1 MKNFY
6 VVSSFI
12 FLFPTIVAF
21 YKSEWIYF
29 VLAFLIFIF
38 STLYH
43 LYFKHNIN
51 HWLTVFLKDGD
62 WLVAAICYTYMFY
75 FIYMFSF
82 DNLKILLTALLSV
95 SLLFFI
101 LGYKKTISYHKFHPW
116 FHIFAGIVSGFIVF
130 FS

>member
-6 VVSSFI
+6 VISSFI

-21 YKSEWIYF
+21 YKHEWVYF

-43 LYFKHNIN
+43 LYFKHKIN
-51 HWLTVFLKDGD
+51 HWFTSFLREGD
-62 WLVAAICYTYMFY
+62 WSVALTCYLYMFY
-75 FIYMFSF
+75 FIYKYSF
-82 DNLKILLTALLSV
+82 DNLKIILAALLIISV
-95 SLLFFI
+95 TFFI
-101 LGYKKTISYHKFHPW
+101 LGYKKIISYHKFHPW
-116 FHIFAGIVSGFIVF
+116 FHIFAGTISGMIVL

>member
-21 YKSEWIYF
+21 YKHEWIYF
-29 VLAFLIFIF
+29 ILAFLAFIF

-43 LYFKHNIN
+43 LYFKQKIN
-51 HWLTVFLKDGD
+51 HWINIILKDGD
-62 WLVAAICYTYMFY
+62 WLIALLCYLYMFY
-75 FIYMFSF
+75 FIYSYSF
-82 DNLKILLTALLSV
+82 ENLRLFLSISLSLSLILFV
-95 SLLFFI
+95 
-101 LGYKKTISYHKFHPW
+101 LGYKNIISYHKSHPYFHA
-116 FHIFAGIVSGFIVF
+116 FTAVISGLIVL